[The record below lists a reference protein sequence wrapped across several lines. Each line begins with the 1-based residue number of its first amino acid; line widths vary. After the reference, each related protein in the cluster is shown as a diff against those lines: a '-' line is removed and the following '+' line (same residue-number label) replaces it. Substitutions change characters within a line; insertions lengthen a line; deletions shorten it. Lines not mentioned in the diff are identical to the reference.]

1 QTVSSA
7 NRTCFSVVSAVEC
20 TATVLMPSSRQA
32 RKMRSAISPRL
43 AIRTLSSIFSCAREL
58 FFDDE
63 ERLAKL
69 DRAAVLDEDA
79 DDSASELRLDL
90 VHHLHRFDH
99 AERVAGF
106 DFRADVDERL
116 GARSRAAVERSDH
129 RGRDLLAA
137 YGRSGGLSR
146 CGRGSGRC
154 RRRGGGRGRRRRD
167 SARFRIAA
175 DTNGLLALGDLDLGD
190 AGFLEELDELLY
202 FSYIHHLP
210 PLLR

>member
-1 QTVSSA
+1 MQTVSSA
-7 NRTCFSVVSAVEC
+7 KRTCLSVVSAVEC

-43 AIRTLSSIFSCAREL
+43 AIRTLSSIFSSLAREL
-58 FFDDE
+58 VFDDE
-63 ERLAKL
+63 ERLAEL

-79 DDSASELRLDL
+79 DDAAGELRLDL
-90 VHHLHRFDH
+90 IHHLHRLDH

-106 DFRADVDERL
+106 DFGADLDERL
-116 GARSRAAVERSDH
+116 GARSGAAIERSDH

-137 YGRSGGLSR
+137 NGRRRGRNR
-146 CGRGSGRC
+146 CGCWSGRC
-154 RRRGGGRGRRRRD
+154 RRRSGGRGNRRGDR
-167 SARFRIAA
+167 ARFRIAA
-175 DTNGLLALGDLDLGD
+175 DTNGLLTLGDLDLGD

-210 PLLR
+210 